1 MSRKDVDVKEKKT
14 EASLAS
20 ATKEVEAN
28 FKYFQSRLPE
38 LMKNPRGQFA
48 LLHKRQIIEFFESE
62 EDAVKTGKKDY
73 GKGRFSAQQVSD
85 ICVDLGI
92 QSNFI

>member
-38 LMKNPRGQFA
+38 LMKNHRGQFA

-62 EDAVKTGKKDY
+62 EDAIKTGKKDY
-73 GKGRFSAQQVSD
+73 GKGRFSVQQVSD

-92 QSNFI
+92 QSNLI